1 MSGMTLIRPHDPFS
15 GHAEPPPDE
24 DTTPPPATVVEPTPP
39 EPVAV
44 EEKRPARKGRR
55 PRRTPTAAEMEAAR
69 AKVARR

>member
-15 GHAEPPPDE
+15 GHTEPVPDE
-24 DTTPPPATVVEPTPP
+24 DTTPPLAPVVEPTPV
-39 EPVAV
+39 EPAVV